1 MAQDWI
7 KVYGGYKRGPGSIQ
21 FSSVQFSSV
30 PWLIGSLRDHE
41 ERFSRDPLPVFSA
54 EGLCEQ
60 FWHGQGCPLFDVVH
74 PAFPLSTTASP
85 ILQGSLKDGFG
96 ESVVACDMHEPCK
109 FRTSWLTWR
118 EINQSI
124 VSVKT
129 LPGNAV
135 GRSVSVAWY
144 RQSYF
149 MPAAYAETEKEKTI
163 DIILDWWLGK
173 QLHLPTL
180 EMQINIC
187 EI

>member
-1 MAQDWI
+1 MGQDWI

-96 ESVVACDMHEPCK
+96 ESVVACDMPEPCK
-109 FRTSWLTWR
+109 FPSLDRCQKMFLWTHKDVDLAPHTD
-118 EINQSI
+118 
-124 VSVKT
+124 
-129 LPGNAV
+129 V
-135 GRSVSVAWY
+135 GLVHQVGD
-144 RQSYF
+144 
-149 MPAAYAETEKEKTI
+149 AEKFPQALGFEN
-163 DIILDWWLGK
+163 LD
-173 QLHLPTL
+173 PFP
-180 EMQINIC
+180 
-187 EI
+187 